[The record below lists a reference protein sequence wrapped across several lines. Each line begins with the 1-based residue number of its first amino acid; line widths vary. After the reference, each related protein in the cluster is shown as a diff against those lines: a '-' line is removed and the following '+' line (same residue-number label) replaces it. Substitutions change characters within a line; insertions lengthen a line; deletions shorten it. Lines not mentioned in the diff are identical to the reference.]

1 MRYLEKLEEAKK
13 KGRCW
18 SGHKPKPGAMPYSKG
33 SCVKEA
39 YKLIGLAF
47 IDEEGIDPMTKVR
60 AAQNKEKIK
69 RGSDADKHRAGQQR
83 NYRREFLRSAASP
96 KRQEYIDARRKA
108 ALAKLAARKDPNAQP
123 GTATGNRL
131 TRRANVT
138 GQRRQQA
145 RQAYTGEHTSYQQI
159 GDVLAETILGKIRTK
174 AANKLD
180 SFSSKQHKQGEY
192 DEASGKPKRARL
204 RGLSAHAAGKLAQR
218 VRPKDED

>member
-1 MRYLEKLEEAKK
+1 MKYLEKLEEAKK

-18 SGHKPKPGAMPYSKG
+18 SGHKPKPGSVPYSKG

-47 IDEEGIDPMTKVR
+47 IGEEGTDPMTKVR

-69 RGSDADKHRAGQQR
+69 SGSDADNHRAGQKR

-108 ALAKLAARKDPNAQP
+108 ALAKLAARKDPKAQP

-145 RQAYTGEHTSYQQI
+145 RQAYTSDHTSYQQI
-159 GDVLAETILGKIRTK
+159 GDVLAEAIFGKTRSMIANRLDKFSRTQYK
-174 AANKLD
+174 K
-180 SFSSKQHKQGEY
+180 GES
-192 DEASGKPKRARL
+192 DEASGKPKRAGM
-204 RGLSAHAAGKLAQR
+204 RGRAAHAAGKLAQK